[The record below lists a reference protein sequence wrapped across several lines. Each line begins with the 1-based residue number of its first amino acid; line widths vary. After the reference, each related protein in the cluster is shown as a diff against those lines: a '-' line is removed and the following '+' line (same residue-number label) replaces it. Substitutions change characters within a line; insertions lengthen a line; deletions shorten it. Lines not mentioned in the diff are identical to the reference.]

1 MCSRF
6 SSPKP
11 LQKTL
16 KVNKNPPKPKQNLPP
31 PLQKKKRI
39 KQNRTRKQQR
49 LRI

>member
-16 KVNKNPPKPKQNLPP
+16 KVNKNPQKPKQNLPP
-31 PLQKKKRI
+31 PPKKESNKTEHENN
-39 KQNRTRKQQR
+39 KG
-49 LRI
+49 

>member
-16 KVNKNPPKPKQNLPP
+16 KVNKNPQKPKQNLPP
-31 PLQKKKRI
+31 PPKKKESN
-39 KQNRTRKQQR
+39 KTEHENNKG
-49 LRI
+49 